1 MNVGLRRG
9 KSGSLGSLRDHGR
22 QLRNPP
28 GFTFP
33 QGQGHDKLAGME
45 QGLAGISGLEESY
58 GDDERMRSILRGNPL
73 PMWICDRESKQ
84 FLEVSR
90 GAVQE
95 YGYTRAEFL
104 EMTVE
109 QLQAPDGCEKQ
120 AIPECCGEADCDL
133 NSGRRMTYLRKDGSP
148 VYAQIHSNALVYDGR
163 VARLMVAQD
172 LSARIELCAELTEL
186 TLHDKETGIANSK
199 LLLRRVQEAFANAN
213 RNQRRVAVVR
223 LELDQIEEVSERF
236 GPGARDACMQ
246 QVANWLTRR
255 VRGMDTVAR
264 TGEKDFTLIL
274 AELDDDFD
282 LYRVATALLKV
293 FSEPAFVAGVAVP
306 LSATLGLAV
315 YPEDALDFDRLCRA
329 AAVAMLRAKT
339 SGGHRIAMFSTEGRE
354 RTELDLHMREAMKQN
369 IFQLH
374 YQPECAPDGTIRAL
388 EALLR
393 LPGKSTGFVSPDRFI
408 PIAEETGLIGP
419 LGLWV
424 IEEASRQMKEWT
436 DQFGEVTRIA
446 VNVSPL
452 QLRTKDF
459 ASHAL
464 EVMRRCG
471 VDPKCIEFEI
481 TERAVLE
488 FDEVSQPMRE
498 LADAGITF
506 AVDDFGT
513 GYSSLQHL
521 HRLPI
526 SVLKIDR
533 WFVQRMDAP
542 RGSEAIVHAMVSMA
556 HSLGMR
562 VVAEGVETHIQR
574 DAALN
579 MGCDAIQGFLYSR
592 PVPAGQVPKLMGW
605 E

>member
-1 MNVGLRRG
+1 M
-9 KSGSLGSLRDHGR
+9 
-22 QLRNPP
+22 
-28 GFTFP
+28 
-33 QGQGHDKLAGME
+33 
-45 QGLAGISGLEESY
+45 
-58 GDDERMRSILRGNPL
+58 LRGNPL
-73 PMWICDRESKQ
+73 PMWILDRETKQ

-90 GAVQE
+90 GAMRE
-95 YGYTRAEFL
+95 YGYTREEFR
-104 EMTVE
+104 EMTVG
-109 QLQAPDGCEKQ
+109 QLQAADGCAQ
-120 AIPECCGEADCDL
+120 LTIPECCDAADCDL
-133 NSGRRMTYLRKDGSP
+133 KRGRRMTYLRKDGSP

-172 LSARIELCAELTEL
+172 LSARMKLCAELTEL

-199 LLLRRVQEAFANAN
+199 LLLRRAQGAFANAN

-223 LELDQIEEVSERF
+223 MALDQIEQVSERF
-236 GPGARDACMQ
+236 GPGASDACMQ
-246 QVANWLTRR
+246 QVASWLTRR

-264 TGEKDFTLIL
+264 TGAKEFTLIL

-293 FSEPAFVAGVAVP
+293 FAEPAFVEGEAIP

-315 YPEDALDFDRLCRA
+315 YPEDALEFDRLCRA

-369 IFQLH
+369 SFQLH

-408 PIAEETGLIGP
+408 PIAEETGLIGT
-419 LGLWV
+419 LGFWV
-424 IEEASRQMKEWT
+424 IEEASRQMKEWKDKFST
-436 DQFGEVTRIA
+436 VTRIA

-452 QLRTKDF
+452 QLRSKDF

-464 EVMRRCG
+464 EVMRRCE
-471 VDPKCIEFEI
+471 VDPSSIEFEI
-481 TERAVLE
+481 TERAVLD
-488 FDEVSQPMRE
+488 FDEVSRPMRE

-562 VVAEGVETHIQR
+562 VVAEGVETEIQR
-574 DAALN
+574 DAALQ

>member
-1 MNVGLRRG
+1 MVRLRVRG
-9 KSGSLGSLRDHGR
+9 EFS
-22 QLRNPP
+22 
-28 GFTFP
+28 FP
-33 QGQGHDKLAGME
+33 QGHWHDKLAGM
-45 QGLAGISGLEESY
+45 GRSLAGIAGLEENL
-58 GDDERMRSILRGNPL
+58 GEDAGTRSIVRGNPL
-73 PMWICDRESKQ
+73 PMWICDRETER

-90 GAVQE
+90 GAAQE
-95 YGYTRAEFL
+95 YGYTREEFL
-104 EMTVE
+104 AMTAGE
-109 QLQAPDGCEKQ
+109 LRASGDCELH
-120 AIPECCGEADCDL
+120 AMPECCEKTDCGL
-133 NSGRRMTYLRKDGSP
+133 KNANRVTHVRKDGSP
-148 VYAQIHSNALVYDGR
+148 VFVQISSNALVYNGR
-163 VARLMVAQD
+163 VARLVVARD
-172 LSARIELCAELTEL
+172 LGERLNMCAELTRL
-186 TLHDKETGIANSK
+186 TLHDRETGIANSRQ
-199 LLLRRVQEAFANAN
+199 LLRRAQEAFENAN
-213 RNQRRVAVVR
+213 KTQRRVAVVNM
-223 LELDQIEEVSERF
+223 ELDEIELEDERF
-236 GPGARDACMQ
+236 GPGAHDACMQ

-264 TGEKDFTLIL
+264 TGENEFTLIL

-293 FSEPAFVAGVAVP
+293 FAEPALVDGVAVP

-315 YPEDALDFDRLCRA
+315 YPEDALEFDRLRRA
-329 AAVAMLRAKT
+329 ASVATLRAKT

-354 RTELDLHMREAMKQN
+354 RTELDLHMREALKQN
-369 IFQLH
+369 TFQLH
-374 YQPECAPDGTIRAL
+374 YQPEYAPDGTIRAL

-419 LGLWV
+419 LGFWV
-424 IEEASRQMKEWT
+424 MEEASRQLKAWK
-436 DQFGEVTRIA
+436 DKFGEGTRIA

-452 QLRTKDF
+452 QLRSKDF
-459 ASHAL
+459 ASHVL
-464 EVMRRCG
+464 EMIRRYE
-471 VDPKCIEFEI
+471 VDPSSIEFEI
-481 TERAVLE
+481 TERAVLD
-488 FDEVSQPMRE
+488 FDEVSRPMRE
-498 LADAGITF
+498 LADVGITF

-542 RGSEAIVHAMVSMA
+542 RGSDAIVHAMVSMA
-556 HSLGMR
+556 HSLGMH
-562 VVAEGVETHIQR
+562 VVAEGVETEIQR

-592 PVPAGQVPKLMGW
+592 PVPAGQVPRLMGW

>member
-1 MNVGLRRG
+1 MGR
-9 KSGSLGSLRDHGR
+9 SL
-22 QLRNPP
+22 
-28 GFTFP
+28 
-33 QGQGHDKLAGME
+33 A
-45 QGLAGISGLEESY
+45 AIAGLEENK
-58 GDDERMRSILRGNPL
+58 GNDAQVRSMVRGNPL
-73 PMWICDRESKQ
+73 PMWICDRATKR

-90 GAVQE
+90 GAVRE
-95 YGYTRAEFL
+95 YGYTRKEFL
-104 EMTVE
+104 TMTAG
-109 QLQAPDGCEKQ
+109 QLCAVGNCERHRM
-120 AIPECCGEADCDL
+120 PECCEKADCGL
-133 NSGRRMTYLRKDGSP
+133 KSGTRVTHLRKDGSP
-148 VYAQIHSNALVYDGR
+148 VFVQVSSNALVYNGG
-163 VARLMVAQD
+163 VARLVVARD
-172 LSARIELCAELTEL
+172 LGDRLSMCAELTRL
-186 TLHDKETGIANSK
+186 TLHDRETGIAHAGM
-199 LLLRRVQEAFANAN
+199 LQRRAQEAFENAN
-213 RNQRRVAVVR
+213 KTQRRVAVVSM
-223 LELDQIEEVSERF
+223 ELDEVDLVDEHY
-236 GPGARDACMQ
+236 GPGARDACMA

-264 TGEKDFTLIL
+264 TGEKEFTLIL

-293 FSEPAFVAGVAVP
+293 FAEPALVDGVAIP

-315 YPEDALDFDRLCRA
+315 YPEDALEFDRLCRA
-329 AAVAMLRAKT
+329 ATVAMQRAKT
-339 SGGHRIAMFSTEGRE
+339 SGGHRIAMFSAEGRE

-369 IFQLH
+369 LFQLH

-419 LGLWV
+419 LGFWV
-424 IEEASRQMKEWT
+424 IEAASRQMKEWKER
-436 DQFGEVTRIA
+436 FGTVTRIA

-452 QLRTKDF
+452 QLRSKDF
-459 ASHAL
+459 ASQVL
-464 EVMRRCG
+464 EVMRRCE
-471 VDPKCIEFEI
+471 VDPSCIEFEI
-481 TERAVLE
+481 TERAVLD
-488 FDEVSQPMRE
+488 FDEVSRPMRE
-498 LADAGITF
+498 LGEAGITF

-556 HSLGMR
+556 HSLGMH
-562 VVAEGVETHIQR
+562 VVAEGVETEIQR
-574 DAALN
+574 DAALS

-592 PVPAGQVPKLMGW
+592 PVPTGQVPKLMGW